1 MLHKIQFYLSRCW
14 GRRARRWRGWSLDRF
29 FEENRCSV
37 GVHQASLPSRRI
49 HEFWGGQEIA
59 LQDGAF
65 GRGIGEDEEHRIRRT
80 IYEQRRELTRQLPLG
95 NNVMSQCTFYEDYS
109 VIDESII
116 RGPHVQRNS
125 NQKDLYCWKM
135 SRRTQTITLDC
146 TYCLLTNVWQAKYR
160 KCKDNIWGAL
170 FVVVDTYQ

>member
-1 MLHKIQFYLSRCW
+1 MNQFIDSSIWGLFSKLDLTSGILLIQLMLHKIQFYLSRCW

-37 GVHQASLPSRRI
+37 GVHQTSLPSRRI

-116 RGPHVQRNS
+116 RGPP
-125 NQKDLYCWKM
+125 L
-135 SRRTQTITLDC
+135 RT
-146 TYCLLTNVWQAKYR
+146 KE
-160 KCKDNIWGAL
+160 
-170 FVVVDTYQ
+170 